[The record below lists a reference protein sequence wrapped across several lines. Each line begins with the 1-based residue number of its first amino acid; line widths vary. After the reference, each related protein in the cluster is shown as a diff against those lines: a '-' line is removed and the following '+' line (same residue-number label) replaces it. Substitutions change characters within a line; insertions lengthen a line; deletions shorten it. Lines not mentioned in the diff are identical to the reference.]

1 VDGGKARVIFPTLAK
16 DFPQHRVVNR
26 GFGGSYIADSTYFA
40 DRILPP
46 HKPALIVMYAGANDI
61 DHGNTPQVVAADF
74 KAFAAKVWSSS
85 PSTVIAFIAIAPN
98 PARWHQVDGV
108 RKSNKLIAA
117 YCETDPRLKF
127 IDIFPL
133 MLGAD
138 GKPEHLPIPDGYPRA
153 GSDWQTITPAS
164 LYWGPR
170 FFYDRYKL
178 PLSITENGL
187 AVRDQVF
194 LDGKVHDP
202 QRIDFMHR
210 YLSELSRAIKEGVPV
225 SSYYA
230 WSLLDNFEWADGYK
244 QRFGLVYVDY
254 QNQKRVPKDSF
265 DWYKKLIASN
275 GKILAEKTAMPA
287 AKVTP

>member
-1 VDGGKARVIFPTLAK
+1 MRALGYPVLIAISLTAAPLFTATAVAAEAGAATSAPQPHAAAFESDIKAFEVTDRTLRSPTPRIVFIGSSSIRMWDTLAK

-61 DHGNTPQVVAADF
+61 DHGNTPQMVAADF

-98 PARWHQVDGV
+98 PARWQQVDGV

-138 GKPEHLPIPDGYPRA
+138 GKPRPELFLEDGLHMSRKGYDLWIPPVK
-153 GSDWQTITPAS
+153 T
-164 LYWGPR
+164 
-170 FFYDRYKL
+170 
-178 PLSITENGL
+178 
-187 AVRDQVF
+187 V
-194 LDGKVHDP
+194 LDT
-202 QRIDFMHR
+202 
-210 YLSELSRAIKEGVPV
+210 
-225 SSYYA
+225 
-230 WSLLDNFEWADGYK
+230 LDK
-244 QRFGLVYVDY
+244 
-254 QNQKRVPKDSF
+254 
-265 DWYKKLIASN
+265 
-275 GKILAEKTAMPA
+275 PA
-287 AKVTP
+287 ATPKAK